1 MDNKSKLEKVCEL
14 FLFRSG
20 QYDGWEIKEVKDNIF
35 NVDLSS
41 DFIVDEYC
49 VQFEPVGPLAKVSCD
64 EAWVEVVAR
73 PRDIAVAILGM
84 SSL

>member
-1 MDNKSKLEKVCEL
+1 MESDRYKIEDACGFV
-14 FLFRSG
+14 FRSG
-20 QYDGWEIKEVKDNIF
+20 QYDIWGIEQIKDNLF
-35 NVDLSS
+35 NVNLSS
-41 DFIVDEYC
+41 DDITDEYC
-49 VQFEPVGPLAKVSCD
+49 VQFEPNGPLAKVSCD

>member
-1 MDNKSKLEKVCEL
+1 MDNKSKVEKACSFFV
-14 FLFRSG
+14 FRSG
-20 QYDGWEIKEVKDNIF
+20 QYDDWKIKEVKDNMF
-35 NVDLSS
+35 DVDLAT
-41 DFIVDEYC
+41 DFEVDEYC
-49 VQFEPVGPLAKVSCD
+49 VQFEPDGPLAKVSCD

>member
-1 MDNKSKLEKVCEL
+1 MFD
-14 FLFRSG
+14 
-20 QYDGWEIKEVKDNIF
+20 
-35 NVDLSS
+35 VDLAT
-41 DFIVDEYC
+41 DFEVDEYC
-49 VQFEPVGPLAKVSCD
+49 VQFEPDGPLAKVSCD